1 MQQFLW
7 QTILGDVPFF
17 DTNCK
22 LWPQARVLDLWHR
35 MVSARYRDAV
45 WVNHGMEIHNWLVV
59 SNMAILCSISYI
71 WDVIPNPLTFTSSFF
86 KMVIAPPTRQSSP
99 GDGEDPIGFVA
110 TLVVSGSTVLWA
122 NFAFE
127 MILPLHWFHPHFGG
141 SNLRFSLN
149 STAILKIP
157 QFFGKRNLFMS

>member
-1 MQQFLW
+1 MHNNHDMYIYIYIQYIYTYSIYIYIYTQHYIYTCNNFCGKLFLEMS
-7 QTILGDVPFF
+7 PFF

-110 TLVVSGSTVLWA
+110 TLVVSGWTSEKLA
-122 NFAFE
+122 
-127 MILPLHWFHPHFGG
+127 
-141 SNLRFSLN
+141 
-149 STAILKIP
+149 
-157 QFFGKRNLFMS
+157 